1 MRVVVLKETKT
12 IDVNCGT
19 GSNITVGSREGKV
32 YRITPRREQR
42 RERVWLPDSTGSI
55 SNTWPTPIG

>member
-1 MRVVVLKETKT
+1 LRH
-12 IDVNCGT
+12 

-32 YRITPRREQR
+32 YRITPRENNDVNG
-42 RERVWLPDSTGSI
+42 VWACPTRTGSI